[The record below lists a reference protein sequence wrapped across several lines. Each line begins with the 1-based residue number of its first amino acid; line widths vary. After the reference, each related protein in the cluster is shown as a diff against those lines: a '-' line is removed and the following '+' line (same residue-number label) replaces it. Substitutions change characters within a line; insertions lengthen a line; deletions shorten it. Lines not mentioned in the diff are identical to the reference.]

1 MKRKISIL
9 AALILAGDL
18 VLGSVSSSVGIGTP
32 AVFAASEF
40 GITATSPA
48 AGETNINVASSIKLS
63 FDRVVNPQSG
73 DITITPVGSGT
84 PFATISVGS
93 AGLFGSAKDYEI
105 KWGAG
110 KQLEPNK
117 SYTVSIPKG
126 VFKDGAGAES
136 AATSW
141 TFITAP
147 IANPSL
153 ISSEYSPANN
163 SRVDAAALTQLS
175 FKLNKRLV
183 RGGGSVKLISSANN
197 SLIQEFKIKDG
208 EPWVDVQTDEVS
220 TTVRLT
226 LANKLAVGS
235 TYYVLV
241 DNYALKDDEN
251 KTFSG
256 ISSGSVWSF
265 STKAAGVNVTVLP
278 AGGATGVSPTGDV
291 QLVFDRPMMPASGV
305 ITLTPLFSPGNTKYF
320 NVNSSVVTGGGTSTI
335 TLDTAST
342 ANPLPENT
350 FYTVSVPQGAF
361 HDQDGN
367 LFPASGTYTWSFT
380 TAKLTSFGIGALSP
394 ADRSEGVSLNP
405 AIKITFN
412 RDVVLNSTVANPV
425 VLYKGDGTKL
435 TAPLSAGATASE
447 YIITP
452 AAALENNTT
461 YYVDIANGAFVDAKN
476 NQEVFGG
483 ISGKN
488 NWSFRTAVLDKTAP
502 VLSAAQMDNNRTIR
516 LKYDE
521 ALSAGAALLPSS
533 FTVTVND
540 EKRAIDSIY
549 VQGDSVYITLS
560 TGVAV
565 GQIVKISY
573 TGGLRNIQ
581 DLSGNNAAAFSLRQV
596 TNGVQSVLSMPKD
609 GVISSKT
616 VVLNFNDALKAVSPN
631 AYSQFNVYADGYS
644 LGVNSISSSGGAVT
658 LGLNNEAT
666 SAQTIRVA
674 YSAGSYPLQDVNGLN
689 IGNFSDFY
697 IRNAADTTPPL
708 FQSATGSGKN
718 IVLTYNEGLSSTN
731 LPMNSQFSV
740 LVGSTPNYVTSVAVS
755 GNQVTLTL
763 QSNLVANQATTIS
776 YVPGTA
782 GISDLNGN
790 RAAYIN
796 LQPLGISASSSG
808 TSVPDISS
816 ATVTGDELTV
826 TFSKTM
832 QASNTLY
839 ANQFGVRADS
849 SSIGVQSYY
858 LSGNTLK
865 LTLSSVIKAGQT
877 VDLSYMSGSGVIKD
891 QNGNTFSSFSGLS
904 VQNLTGI
911 SSSTAAGR
919 PAYLGT
925 LAASE
930 FGKEYALLKSDSATP
945 ADDRSI
951 YSQSV
956 KRYSLTADRLTASYD
971 YLIKLGTPSLAFE
984 VPSTEPA
991 AYVTLPLKPL
1001 LDAVNRDKKAEIL
1014 IRYGD
1019 NLYKLALNDVNMTSL
1034 AATLIADSQNI
1045 SLVLRLDKVP
1055 AGTFTPFEQ
1064 KLQTQGLRTITGLVD
1079 VRLSAA
1085 VSNNYTNAK
1094 ALSVPAEYTVRTTS
1108 TLNSDQTSAARL
1120 DLAYYDAAYLP
1131 TKLSSSGSYTVIRA
1145 NMIGNQVVG
1154 TFLST
1159 RSFTDMSSHWSKSI
1173 VSQLAAKNIIDSSYG
1188 STFNPEQK
1196 ITRSEFAVMLSRGL
1210 GLLGNRETAQS
1221 FRDVQTSTQIG
1232 DYIGAAAKAGII
1244 TGNTDATFR
1253 PNDNIT
1259 REQLA
1264 IMIIRAMEYS
1274 GNPVT
1279 LNGPPSSTLAAFKD
1293 RARIQSQ
1300 AAEFV
1305 AKAVQQKIILGM
1317 TTTKFEPQGN
1327 ATRAQAAVMLQ
1338 RMLTTAGYL

>member
-18 VLGSVSSSVGIGTP
+18 VLGPVSSSIGIGTP

-40 GITATSPA
+40 GMTATSPA
-48 AGETNINVASSIKLS
+48 AGETNVNIASSIKLS

-73 DITITPVGSGT
+73 DITITPVGSVT

-93 AGLFGSAKDYEI
+93 AGLFGSAMNYEI

-110 KQLEPNK
+110 KLLEPNK
-117 SYTVSIPKG
+117 TYTVTIPKG

-147 IANPSL
+147 VNNPSL
-153 ISSEYSPANN
+153 GASEFSPANL
-163 SRVDAAALTQLS
+163 SRVDAATMTQLS
-175 FKLNKRLV
+175 FKVNQKLQ

-197 SLIQEFKIKDG
+197 SLIQEFKIRDG
-208 EPWVDVQTDEVS
+208 EPWVDVQFDAVS

-226 LANKLAVGS
+226 LASKLAVGNS
-235 TYYVLV
+235 YYVLI

-265 STKAAGVNVTVLP
+265 STKAVGVNATALP
-278 AGGATGVSPTGDV
+278 AGGATSVSLTDDI
-291 QLVFDRPMMPASGV
+291 QLAFDRPMMPASGV
-305 ITLTPLFSPGNTKYF
+305 ISLTPLFSPGDTRYF
-320 NVNSSVVTGGGTSTI
+320 NVNSSAVTGGGTRTI
-335 TLDTAST
+335 TLDSAST
-342 ANPLPENT
+342 ANPLQEST
-350 FYTVSVPQGAF
+350 FYTVSIPQGAF
-361 HDQDGN
+361 YDQDGN
-367 LFPASGTYTWSFT
+367 VFPASGVYTWSFT
-380 TAKLTSFGIGALSP
+380 TAKITSFGIGALSP
-394 ADRSEGVSLNP
+394 ADRSEAVSLNP
-405 AIKITFN
+405 SIKFTFN
-412 RDVVLNSTVANPV
+412 RDAILNSAVANPV
-425 VLYKGDGTKL
+425 TLYKGDGTKL
-435 TAPLSAGATASE
+435 VAPLSAGATANE
-447 YIITP
+447 FIITP
-452 AAALENNTT
+452 TAALDNNTT

-476 NQEVFGG
+476 NQIVFGG

-488 NWSFRTAVLDKTAP
+488 NWSFRTAALDKTPP
-502 VLSAAQMDNNRTIR
+502 VLSTAQMDNNRTIR

-549 VQGDSVYITLS
+549 VQGDSVYVTLS

-596 TNGVQSVLSMPKD
+596 TNGVQSVLSVPRD

-616 VVLNFNDALKAVSPN
+616 VVLNFNDILKVVSPN
-631 AYSQFNVYADGYS
+631 AYSQFNVYAGGYS

-666 SAQTIRVA
+666 GTQTVRVA
-674 YSAGSYPLQDVNGLN
+674 YTAGSYPLQDVNGLN

-731 LPMNSQFSV
+731 LPMNSQYSV
-740 LVGSTPNYVTSVAVS
+740 LVGSTPNYVTAVSVS

-763 QSNLVANQATTIS
+763 QSNLAANQATTIS

-796 LQPLGISASSSG
+796 LQPLGVSASSG

-832 QASNTLY
+832 QASSTMNASL
-839 ANQFGVRADS
+839 FGVRADS

-865 LTLSSVIKAGQT
+865 LTLSSIIKAGQT
-877 VDLSYMSGSGVIKD
+877 VDLSYMSSSGTIKD
-891 QNGNTFSSFSGLS
+891 LSGNTLSSFSGLS

-911 SSSTAAGR
+911 SSATAAGR

-925 LAASE
+925 LAAGE
-930 FGKEYALLKSDSATP
+930 FGKEYPLLKSDSATP

-956 KRYSLTADRLTASYD
+956 KRYNLTADRLTASYD

-984 VPSTEPA
+984 VPSTESA

-1019 NLYKLALNDVNMTSL
+1019 HLYKLALNDVDMTSL

-1055 AGTFTPFEQ
+1055 AGTFSPFEQ
-1064 KLQTQGLRTITGLVD
+1064 KLQTQGLRMITGLMD

-1085 VSNNYTNAK
+1085 VSSNYANAK

-1131 TKLSSSGSYTVIRA
+1131 TKLSSSGNYTVIRA
-1145 NMIGNQVVG
+1145 AMTGNQVVG

-1159 RSFTDMSSHWSKSI
+1159 RTFTDMSKHWSKAI

-1188 STFNPEQK
+1188 TTFNPEQK

-1210 GLLGNRETAQS
+1210 GLLGSRETAQG
-1221 FRDVQTSTQIG
+1221 FRDVQTSTQVG

-1264 IMIIRAMEYS
+1264 IMIIRAMEYA
-1274 GNPVT
+1274 GHPIT
-1279 LNGPPSSTLAAFKD
+1279 LNGTPSSALAAFKD
-1293 RARIQSQ
+1293 RSRVQSQ

-1305 AKAVQQKIILGM
+1305 AKAVQQGIILGM

-1338 RMLTTAGYL
+1338 RMLTMAGYL